1 MKRVADKP
9 LHYFCLFSS
18 LGLCH
23 SLCTMVFHSLGVEF
37 PCIEGTL
44 LHTFLFYSFPCFFKG
59 VMGRLIRRAV
69 VVWWF
74 IKGLSSSILIY
85 ATPFYYF
92 FHLPNHY
99 YCPSPLMWQPKGLLA
114 LQGVTAP
121 PCGLFFRHFIH
132 VVWVKVLIVLYILYI
147 LYILLLLF
155 YI

>member
-1 MKRVADKP
+1 MKRVVDKP

-44 LHTFLFYSFPCFFKG
+44 LHTFSVSFFSLVLSKG

-69 VVWWF
+69 VAWWF

-85 ATPFYYF
+85 VTPFYYF
-92 FHLPNHY
+92 FHLQNHY
-99 YCPSPLMWQPKGLLA
+99 YCPSPLMWRPEGLLA

-132 VVWVKVLIVLYILYI
+132 VVWVKVLIVLYIL
-147 LYILLLLF
+147 LLLF